1 MNMHLS
7 LLGMPGSGKTT
18 LGRALAQH
26 FGRPFL
32 DLDAEI
38 VARAG
43 LTVPDIFAQHGEE
56 YFRRLEAEAL
66 RAVVARP
73 EPLVLATGGGT
84 PCFHDNIKTL
94 NSTTYT
100 LWLDVPVAVL
110 ARRLGRGG
118 TARRPLLAAA
128 GPGLAAWLAKTLA
141 ARQQFYAQAR
151 LRFAETNDPL
161 AALLPALAQAGF
173 PAAAPV

>member
-1 MNMHLS
+1 
-7 LLGMPGSGKTT
+7 MPGSGKST
-18 LGRALAQH
+18 LGRALGQH
-26 FGRPFL
+26 FGWQFL

-38 VARAG
+38 VARTGMAI
-43 LTVPDIFAQHGEE
+43 PAIFRQHGEAH
-56 YFRRLEAEAL
+56 FRQLEAETL
-66 RAVVARP
+66 RAVAARP

-84 PCFHDNIKTL
+84 PCFHDNLAVL
-94 NSTTYT
+94 NASSFT

-118 TARRPLLAAA
+118 AGRRPLLATA
-128 GPGLAAWLAKTLA
+128 GPDLAAWVAETLA

-151 LRFAETNDPL
+151 LRFAEPGQPL

-173 PAAAPV
+173 PAAEPV